1 MAIYKSAKKLVAKQE
16 EPITNAEYI
25 RIAPH
30 GLYFLISEF
39 HTYIKAAE
47 EYNMAAPNSLTATE
61 ITFLYEIHHDL
72 DQFLNPRPLWGPKKN
87 IITKSLRT
95 KVELLKTIF
104 IAQKTKVPL
113 QTLPHVL
120 STAVNKLIDSTL
132 EFVEAFVF
140 LDGLLTKVKNRP
152 ADWVVKKRVAAIIL
166 RHQKTMN
173 TSTFPKFPAVLQ
185 ALNRYKLCR
194 KYQLSARNYGNL
206 KQQWDRGTYWY
217 FIQP

>member
-1 MAIYKSAKKLVAKQE
+1 MPIYKSAKKLVAKQKK
-16 EPITNAEYI
+16 PTTNTEFI

-30 GLYFLISEF
+30 GLYFLIAEF
-39 HTYIKAAE
+39 SIYINAAH
-47 EYNMAAPNSLTATE
+47 EYNIATPSSLNATQ
-61 ITFLYEIHHDL
+61 ITFLSKIHHDL

-87 IITKSLRT
+87 VITKSLRT
-95 KVELLKTIF
+95 KVALLKTIF
-104 IAQKTKVPL
+104 IAHRADVPL
-113 QTLPHVL
+113 QVLPHTL
-120 STAVNKLIDSTL
+120 SMAVARLIDATL

-166 RHQKTMN
+166 RHQNTMN
-173 TSTFPKFPAVLQ
+173 TRTFPKFPAVLQ
-185 ALNRYKLCR
+185 ALNRYKHFR

-206 KQQWDRGTYWY
+206 KQQWKRGTYWY